1 MLSKIFNSV
10 KDLTMKK
17 DLKYSFENIE
27 KQVDKKI
34 NVIYKEPS
42 MEPAI
47 KYLELN
53 RRLINEGW
61 LSNPLRHPRDSDK

>member
-1 MLSKIFNSV
+1 MLSKIFNTV

-47 KYLELN
+47 RYLELN
-53 RRLINEGW
+53 SRLIHEGW
-61 LSNPLRHPRDSDK
+61 LSNSLRHPRDSDK